1 MSLPDSVYWVCAQ
14 SSLPSMCSRWWG
26 CYFSVRWSEANEL
39 NTACHTLVLK
49 TVGFWVFCKSYV
61 FKYGPGVRL
70 FLIDLTFSR
79 PTSVNFCFVLFIL
92 GFSYSLVL
100 ICNTPYSPPCSCISL
115 CSLMQ
120 TPFPPISLNLCQFS
134 IRSESILN
142 LILPVDHL
150 FAPA

>member
-14 SSLPSMCSRWWG
+14 SSVPSMFSRWWG
-26 CYFSVRWSEANEL
+26 FYFLVLWSEANEL
-39 NTACHTLVLK
+39 NTACHTLILK
-49 TVGFWVFCKSYV
+49 KVGFWVFCKSYV

-92 GFSYSLVL
+92 GFSYWLVL
-100 ICNTPYSPPCSCISL
+100 ICNTPYSPHVVVSL
-115 CSLMQ
+115 FAAWCKLL
-120 TPFPPISLNLCQFS
+120 FPQFLSICQFS

-142 LILPVDHL
+142 LILSVDHL